1 MDIIELNKLQ
11 YFKTKLLR
19 SSEWSENFTCKLN
32 KDKMQLE
39 IGFNEKTFKPF
50 LFLNYALE
58 FKIMNFSKQM
68 TEEEIKEITDILFR
82 LYRIKCNFEK

>member
-1 MDIIELNKLQ
+1 MDVLEINKLQ
-11 YFKTKLLR
+11 YFKNKLVNSR
-19 SSEWSENFTCKLN
+19 EWSDNFRVELD

-39 IGFNEKTFKPF
+39 VGFNEKTFKPF
-50 LFLNYALE
+50 IFLNYALE

-68 TEEEIKEITDILFR
+68 SEEEIREITNILFR